1 MNILILLHLQ
11 MWHQYSQFI
20 LLLTFDKYSLKIREI
35 QKNME
40 KNCILT
46 IKIFNT
52 FSMSCIHFTH
62 VS

>member
-40 KNCILT
+40 KN
-46 IKIFNT
+46 
-52 FSMSCIHFTH
+52 
-62 VS
+62 VYEQ